1 MFETLGLTLRVFR
14 ELSGCSQAELARKA
28 QIGKS
33 QLSKYESGKE
43 LPKLESLG
51 KIITALGTTPLV
63 VFYLSSVLDRATQ
76 LSGGLRAG
84 LLEQGAATFFRSDR
98 EARRY
103 REVFESFLGL
113 FESAAEERVLAAV
126 PKPGCREERSGS
138 LPTGRRA
145 GRRRIPRA
153 SAPGGDAVPEVHRQ
167 TPGHGG
173 SPGDR

>member
-14 ELSGCSQAELARKA
+14 ELSGRSQAELARRA

-51 KIITALGTTPLV
+51 KIITALGTTPLP
-63 VFYLSSVLDRATQ
+63 VFYLSSVLDRATE
-76 LSGGLRAG
+76 LSGGLRAD

-98 EARRY
+98 ESRRY
-103 REVFESFLGL
+103 RELFESFLAL
-113 FESAAEERVLAAV
+113 FETAAEERVLATL
-126 PKPGCREERSGS
+126 PK
-138 LPTGRRA
+138 
-145 GRRRIPRA
+145 
-153 SAPGGDAVPEVHRQ
+153 PEVHRQ

-173 SPGDR
+173 SPGNR